1 MSAGIYSRVLVADPP
16 WTFGDKL
23 PGGGRGAEKHY
34 DCLSLQEI
42 KGFSLP
48 PLATDAMLLLW
59 RVAAMPAAA
68 LQVVHAWG
76 FEPKS
81 ELVWVKSTASGAPAM
96 GMGHYVRGSHETCIL
111 ATRGRFKVRSRAVRS
126 VFEARRGRHSEK
138 PDEFYALVE
147 DLADGPYAEL
157 FARRRRP
164 GWRCFGKELEP

>member
-1 MSAGIYSRVLVADPP
+1 
-16 WTFGDKL
+16 
-23 PGGGRGAEKHY
+23 
-34 DCLSLQEI
+34 
-42 KGFSLP
+42 
-48 PLATDAMLLLW
+48 
-59 RVAAMPAAA
+59 
-68 LQVVHAWG
+68 
-76 FEPKS
+76 
-81 ELVWVKSTASGAPAM
+81 M

-147 DLADGPYAEL
+147 ELADGPYAEL